1 MKPSCD
7 VYIPETAPPVLPE
20 LGFGAELLGEQAAS
34 KWKSKTVK
42 WTDENME
49 GQDLPIPLKIVVT
62 LVILVSGDMGDID
75 NCGCDNSGCE
85 SDDSDS
91 GGCDSRGCDG
101 GWHCGERHSGDSDR
115 CGCNSSVSDSGDN
128 GSCGFANGDSGSETP
143 LHGSI
148 LI

>member
-62 LVILVSGDMGDID
+62 LVISASQTQNISKDQRYAKRI
-75 NCGCDNSGCE
+75 E
-85 SDDSDS
+85 AI
-91 GGCDSRGCDG
+91 
-101 GWHCGERHSGDSDR
+101 RH
-115 CGCNSSVSDSGDN
+115 N
-128 GSCGFANGDSGSETP
+128 GPCAMA
-143 LHGSI
+143 
-148 LI
+148 